1 MSCAGANAV
10 SEGVAREAAVAVSV
24 PRQSRSKDVIHAKHS
39 LFIDSMLERVR
50 VPVIH
55 RDVDSGR
62 LYIVNMSEL
71 DSSAKRRTS
80 PARSELGSVCFSFC
94 VIALALL

>member
-1 MSCAGANAV
+1 
-10 SEGVAREAAVAVSV
+10 VSV
-24 PRQSRSKDVIHAKHS
+24 PRQSKSKDVVHAKHN

-55 RDVDSGR
+55 RDVVDGSKHVRAR
-62 LYIVNMSEL
+62 LE
-71 DSSAKRRTS
+71 RRTS
-80 PARSELGSVCFSFC
+80 PARSELGSMCFSFC